1 MKELI
6 YFLTCLVQ
14 PIFLPIPEAVTVLA
28 GSVALGSFKAF
39 ILGFLGT
46 TIGIL
51 IMYFLSVLGAK
62 KIIDKLVNK
71 KHLEKYKSYVKRN
84 EILFTGLLFIFPI
97 LPDEIVCVGA
107 GITGISLKVFLPITI
122 LSKLI
127 TSFTLAY
134 SWEVANVLSLSK
146 IELMLIELIILILLV
161 LIKEIFKLRNL
172 NKKVINYYN
181 Y

>member
-1 MKELI
+1 MKEII
-6 YFLTCLVQ
+6 YFFTCLVQ
-14 PIFLPIPEAVTVLA
+14 PIFLPIPEAMTVLT
-28 GSVALGSFKAF
+28 GSATLGSFKAF

-51 IMYFLSVLGAK
+51 IMYFLSVLGSK
-62 KIIDKLVNK
+62 KIIDKLVNEK
-71 KHLEKYKSYVKRN
+71 YLEKYKKYVKNN
-84 EILFTGLLFIFPI
+84 EILFTGLLFIFPV

-107 GITGISLKVFLPITI
+107 GITGISFKVFLPVAI

-146 IELMLIELIILILLV
+146 MELMLIELLILILVV
-161 LIKEIFKLRNL
+161 LA
-172 NKKVINYYN
+172 KKISKIYPTKYFSNRKVY
-181 Y
+181 